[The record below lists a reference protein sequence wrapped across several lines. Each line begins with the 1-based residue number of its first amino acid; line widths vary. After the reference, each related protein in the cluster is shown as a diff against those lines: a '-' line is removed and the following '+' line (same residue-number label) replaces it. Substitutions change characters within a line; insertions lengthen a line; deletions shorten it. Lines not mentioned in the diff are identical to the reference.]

1 MNIQKDRL
9 ISLVLTHSRLIILT
23 TILLVLVCLV
33 FIPKIR
39 IDNSVDVF
47 FDKNSA
53 SYIDFQ
59 EWKEEFGSD
68 QIVILTLTDKT
79 IFTPA
84 NLALIGNAVNTTNKF
99 TGKTVIDIATGII
112 YVATGGAAA
121 DVWKG
126 SNASTVTPI

>member
-1 MNIQKDRL
+1 M
-9 ISLVLTHSRLIILT
+9 SRT
-23 TILLVLVCLV
+23 SFSGPVAS
-33 FIPKIR
+33 
-39 IDNSVDVF
+39 DNGFLFPV
-47 FDKNSA
+47 A
-53 SYIDFQ
+53 
-59 EWKEEFGSD
+59 
-68 QIVILTLTDKT
+68 TA
-79 IFTPA
+79 A